1 MTLRVRAHPG
11 PWTASFERPRV
22 VRIGRGRAC
31 DLRIGHQRVQG
42 RWTVSSAHVELGWDG
57 ARWRTLNV
65 SDKPGLLTVYEP
77 GYEEV
82 PLEPGRAWVPVRHR
96 WSYGV
101 GRPGQRFHVVCVTSD
116 HRGPAT
122 LPGPLLLPAEADE
135 GGDLVDGGRG
145 DDGPEESTAGLDG
158 AVVLTLTP
166 LERAVALAYYQD
178 FARLPRPPTLE
189 PRAHDEAA
197 NRLRRSRD
205 STRKAIERVNEKIA
219 AAHDAPAIATGR
231 NVSAEIG
238 RWLAR
243 SGILDPDLVQA
254 E

>member
-31 DLRIGHQRVQG
+31 DVRIGHQRVQG
-42 RWTVSSAHVELGWDG
+42 RWTVSGTHVELGWDG

-82 PLEPGRAWVPVRHR
+82 PLAPGRAWVPVRHR

-116 HRGPAT
+116 HQGPAT
-122 LPGPLLLPAEADE
+122 LPGPLRAPAED
-135 GGDLVDGGRG
+135 GDFPSG
-145 DDGPEESTAGLDG
+145 ESTAGLDG
-158 AVVLTLTP
+158 AVVLTLTA

-178 FARLPRPPTLE
+178 FARLPRPATLE
-189 PRAHDEAA
+189 PRSHDEAA

-219 AAHDAPAIATGR
+219 VAHDAPAIATGR